1 MLNALGTAGNSLT
14 DLRDLFF
21 ANGQKGSKLQQPT
34 VTVRKRVSINR
45 ILVEEGIDVAIW
57 KLMSDRKWRGA
68 KEIVVAIK
76 DFGFDPAQV
85 ENRTASLVRSNRIY
99 DRRGEGPRT
108 VYRLKA
114 HIPMPI
120 PANEKDEPMEQ
131 PAMPEV
137 FEEPAVEVITPVAV
151 EEQQPVPQKLGEIL
165 PGDTLD
171 VAIWKLMADFG
182 EYSAADLAVFLADYD
197 YNPVSISPK
206 LSIFFKAGYV
216 TRRAVEQLPKRPYFV
231 YRLNDLPMP
240 ARWQKA
246 AVNESEVQSN
256 NENKEEEVKADLVSS
271 APPAVLA
278 NQPLFEVSMK
288 IRGVDFTLGEVK
300 ELYSELT
307 ASGFAVGAPAKKSL
321 VQASYNIKGVDFT
334 HEELNQLVGKIGD
347 FGIDVSKAVEL

>member
-1 MLNALGTAGNSLT
+1 LA
-14 DLRDLFF
+14 
-21 ANGQKGSKLQQPT
+21 
-34 VTVRKRVSINR
+34 
-45 ILVEEGIDVAIW
+45 
-57 KLMSDRKWRGA
+57 
-68 KEIVVAIK
+68 
-76 DFGFDPAQV
+76 
-85 ENRTASLVRSNRIY
+85 
-99 DRRGEGPRT
+99 
-108 VYRLKA
+108 
-114 HIPMPI
+114 
-120 PANEKDEPMEQ
+120 
-131 PAMPEV
+131 
-137 FEEPAVEVITPVAV
+137 AVL

-271 APPAVLA
+271 AAPAVLA

-300 ELYSELT
+300 DLYSELT
-307 ASGFAVGAPAKKSL
+307 ASGFAVGVPAKKSL